1 MLVLFV
7 RVIRE
12 SCCNGYLDMNKET
25 VKSIF
30 QVKSILL
37 ANAAV
42 MALFAF
48 SDAYAQDGGVFA
60 PAPAT
65 AQNAPTFME
74 SLMSMLPML
83 AICYMIF
90 YFMVLR
96 PQETKV
102 KKHKQLLESLKRGD
116 SVVTTG
122 GLIGRVNSVEKGVV
136 NLEIAPNVKIR
147 VEESHVL
154 RFEKDGSS
162 AEAA

>member
-1 MLVLFV
+1 MLVLCE
-7 RVIRE
+7 RDIRE
-12 SCCNGYLDMNKET
+12 SCCNGYLDMKKET
-25 VKSIF
+25 VKSILF
-30 QVKSILL
+30 TSVAS
-37 ANAAV
+37 V
-42 MALFAF
+42 ALFVF
-48 SDAYAQDGGVFA
+48 SDAQGQDGGVFA

-65 AQNAPTFME
+65 AQNAPTFTE
-74 SLMSMLPML
+74 SLVNMLPML

-90 YFMVLR
+90 YFMVIR
-96 PQETKV
+96 PQETKA

-122 GLIGRVNSVEKGVV
+122 GLIGRVISIESGVV

-147 VEESHVL
+147 VEGSHVL